1 MNEDF
6 EAHLTEEQLHA
17 AAEATLAPGDRAA
30 VDHHL
35 AACESCRADVA
46 RIEALLASADALP
59 RSVEPPEDL
68 WPAIR
73 SRVAGG
79 LVVPMA
85 RPRREVAWLAAAALL
100 LVVATSAITLA
111 FVRDDRAVATTVTPG
126 APDDS
131 IDGPSRFRAVS
142 AEYDR
147 LDRDL
152 ARRLDEHRAKLQP
165 ETIEKVERNLLIIDR
180 AIGEIRQAL
189 AEDPHNEALEALL
202 KASYGQK
209 SALLQQVSQS

>member
-17 AAEATLAPGDRAA
+17 AAEATLAPGDRSA